1 MPPDGSP
8 VYAGFGVRLAAWAI
22 DTLALAVIGFAAGAI
37 LGAVAELAGG
47 RVNSGDRLM
56 IDLLGLILSFAYYTL
71 LTASPRRATIGKHLM
86 GLVVVDE
93 GGRRL
98 DRARAAGRWIGT
110 VLSALILLIGY
121 LMIALDPRRRAL
133 HDRLA
138 RTYVV
143 RREPFDRRAWD
154 G

>member
-8 VYAGFGVRLAAWAI
+8 VYAGFGIRLAAWVI
-22 DTLALAVIGFAAGAI
+22 DTLALAVIGFVAGTI
-37 LGAVAELAGG
+37 LGGIAELAGG
-47 RVNSGDRLM
+47 RVNSGDRLT

-71 LTASPRRATIGKHLM
+71 LTASRRRATLGKQVV
-86 GLVVVDE
+86 GIVVVDE
-93 GGRRL
+93 SGRRL
-98 DRARAAGRWIGT
+98 DPTRSAGRWLGT

-121 LMIALDPRRRAL
+121 LMIAFDPRRRAL

-143 RREPFDRRAWD
+143 RRVPFDGRAWE